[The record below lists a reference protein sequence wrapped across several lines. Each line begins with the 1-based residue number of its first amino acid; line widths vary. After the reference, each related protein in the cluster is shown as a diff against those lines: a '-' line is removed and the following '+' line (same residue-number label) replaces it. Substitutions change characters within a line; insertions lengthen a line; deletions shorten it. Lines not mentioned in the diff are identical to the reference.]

1 MPRLAITLQLDDRT
15 VDFYHGDL
23 ELGEIAGVFT
33 TILKLLAANTTA
45 SWTIHVDHL
54 RDTS

>member
-1 MPRLAITLQLDDRT
+1 MPRLAITLHLDDRT
-15 VDFYHGDL
+15 VDFYEGDL

-45 SWTIHVDHL
+45 TWTIHVDHVHEL
-54 RDTS
+54 T